1 VVCFSTG
8 LSSNQDHENS
18 MTQEHQAVSEPV
30 PLSEA
35 FADRSF
41 APFCGARS
49 NAAKA
54 VVEDITNQL

>member
-1 VVCFSTG
+1 
-8 LSSNQDHENS
+8 